1 MEHGFR
7 YLPKKF
13 LNFCSYSLSGIGT
26 IFFLFQKTAGDENR
40 PSRRRFGGGSV
51 GAGGE
56 GETHSR
62 EYRLQQ
68 AEDMA
73 CFTHAL
79 LMLYSCFTHAL
90 HIEEEYRLKPK
101 IWCALLMLYTNTGGR

>member
-1 MEHGFR
+1 M
-7 YLPKKF
+7 
-13 LNFCSYSLSGIGT
+13 SGIGT
-26 IFFLFQKTAGDENR
+26 IFFLFQKTAGDESG

-68 AEDMA
+68 TEDMA
-73 CFTHAL
+73 CFTNAL

-90 HIEEEYRLKPK
+90 HIAEEYRLQQAEDMVCFTHDIYKYRRP
-101 IWCALLMLYTNTGGR
+101 LELDT